1 MLSKKSLSI
10 KFLIFHLCFD
20 LWWQENYY
28 YYYAFVQLCSG
39 YDKGGSKSF
48 VKIQLLIRGDL
59 GQGKGGVEVDIAGGH
74 RVTVTVSVAPA
85 VSRLVSHLVAVQ
97 WGQSC
102 LGGFVVLLLRGGL
115 GAQGPVGGQHRQPDG
130 HGDQDQ
136 EGRGRE

>member
-48 VKIQLLIRGDL
+48 VKI
-59 GQGKGGVEVDIAGGH
+59 
-74 RVTVTVSVAPA
+74 
-85 VSRLVSHLVAVQ
+85 
-97 WGQSC
+97 
-102 LGGFVVLLLRGGL
+102 
-115 GAQGPVGGQHRQPDG
+115 
-130 HGDQDQ
+130 
-136 EGRGRE
+136 